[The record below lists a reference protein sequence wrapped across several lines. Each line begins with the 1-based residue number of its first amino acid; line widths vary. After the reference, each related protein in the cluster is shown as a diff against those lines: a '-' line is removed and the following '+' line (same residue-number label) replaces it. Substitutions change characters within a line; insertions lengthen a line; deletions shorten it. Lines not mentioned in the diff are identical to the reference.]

1 MYPLGRGFCGIVAGA
16 QLCLATACSLKD
28 SVPGEMPLPRPP
40 WYMDQ
45 GSEAPIPAMQPLS
58 FSAHA
63 QFGGVGW
70 LIGELS
76 CGGHAAFLVVGL
88 VVIHC

>member
-1 MYPLGRGFCGIVAGA
+1 MPWP
-16 QLCLATACSLKD
+16 CS
-28 SVPGEMPLPRPP
+28 P

-45 GSEAPIPAMQPLS
+45 GLEAAIPAMLWQPLS
-58 FSAHA
+58 CSAHV

-76 CGGHAAFLVVGL
+76 CGGQAAFLVVGL
-88 VVIHC
+88 VVIHSKLMSHQIERSESQLGCVTESF